1 MSTWTKFSIVP
12 PHWPSTQWKS
22 CLALSP
28 NVSEVILVHERWR
41 WDGCG
46 SAVDPGQISM
56 ERVLKIVAKETRV
69 KLDLEQ
75 MDSVRIGAS
84 NYQSR
89 LEEVIIVI
97 IFSFILY
104 IDTSSNWRHW
114 NWWI

>member
-1 MSTWTKFSIVP
+1 
-12 PHWPSTQWKS
+12 
-22 CLALSP
+22 
-28 NVSEVILVHERWR
+28 
-41 WDGCG
+41 
-46 SAVDPGQISM
+46 M

-104 IDTSSNWRHW
+104 IDTSSN
-114 NWWI
+114 